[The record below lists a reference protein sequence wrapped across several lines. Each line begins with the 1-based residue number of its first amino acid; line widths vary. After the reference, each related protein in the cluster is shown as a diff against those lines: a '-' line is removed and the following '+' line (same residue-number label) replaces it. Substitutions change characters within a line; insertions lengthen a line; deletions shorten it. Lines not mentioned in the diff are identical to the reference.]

1 MRSKLK
7 EFGLLT
13 IATLIIAIGVYF
25 FKFPNNFSFGGVTG
39 IAIVLSKYL
48 PVSAGDIVLI
58 LNILLMIISF
68 CLLGKDYSIKTAYV
82 SILMSVIISILE
94 RTFVMSA
101 PLTDEPILEL
111 GFAIALP
118 ALGAALLFYIDASGG
133 GTDIIAMILRKYTKI
148 NIGQALFFTDLI
160 VVVSSGVA
168 FGIKTGLYSFTGLMI
183 KSFVVEYALD
193 NMKLCKF
200 YNVVCSDPKPI
211 CDFIINQLH
220 RSATTCCAK
229 GAYTQEDRYIIFT
242 AVERRQSL
250 KLKQYINVSDP
261 KAFVMVCDTS
271 EVIGKGFNMHNIGI

>member
-211 CDFIINQLH
+211 C
-220 RSATTCCAK
+220 SATTCCAK